1 MCCISDREW
10 WYTLSVCT
18 LNMYE
23 QNNNTSLENGMN
35 TPHHHRKIPYTLSSI
50 QTYTRPQQKRTKKSN
65 IECEKQV
72 AYRSG
77 LQKHT
82 HTQYSCTWR
91 KGATIS
97 NSLTLF
103 YVPFFIL
110 HSTIK
115 DHYFSRSHQTSC
127 VVHSRQKVPA

>member
-35 TPHHHRKIPYTLSSI
+35 TPPPKDTLHALFHSDIHTATAETYEKIEYRVWEASCLSLRLAK
-50 QTYTRPQQKRTKKSN
+50 T
-65 IECEKQV
+65 
-72 AYRSG
+72 
-77 LQKHT
+77 HT